1 MHWYL
6 TKKVCGFEDFMSV
19 LAFNNASSYYI
30 YNPRDF
36 KYRAWHPLVVRGV
49 CKNHLLKPDETFCTW
64 KSINMWWKWH
74 YLHHESPTSW
84 PLKIELKS
92 VQRYRLIGDVKYL
105 AAFWQN
111 FRSIL
116 KMFRM
121 LIASVLCLPSQ
132 FENCTFYR
140 AENIHRYCHLTK
152 WISKPC
158 ILSGKTKFSMA
169 FCV

>member
-1 MHWYL
+1 MQL
-6 TKKVCGFEDFMSV
+6 LLKS
-19 LAFNNASSYYI
+19 NYY
-30 YNPRDF
+30 YNWRSL

-49 CKNHLLKPDETFCTW
+49 CKNHLLKPYETFCTW

-132 FENCTFYR
+132 FENCTFCR
-140 AENIHRYCHLTK
+140 AEYSEILPFYAIWQKNDMSCK
-152 WISKPC
+152 
-158 ILSGKTKFSMA
+158 LSGKTKFSMA
-169 FCV
+169 SCGLYFCTTFIC